1 MDVTYV
7 SHGKIYRCY
16 ITLPLVLVQVLVLVL
31 VCRGGGEKCSYKRG
45 ARSWVAG
52 IAAGRD

>member
-31 VCRGGGEKCSYKRG
+31 VRRGGGEKCSYKRG